1 MILIDFTQIAL
12 GSLMVSLNRG
22 ATLDETLVRHIVLN
36 SLRYYRTRFKEEYG
50 ELIICCDNKHY
61 WRRDYFPN

>member
-36 SLRYYRTRFKEEYG
+36 SLRYYRTRLKEEYG
-50 ELIICCDNKHY
+50 N
-61 WRRDYFPN
+61 